1 MGQKVHPYGF
11 RVGIIRPWLSNWYA
25 QDKEYTDHLLED
37 VRLRRFIKSQ
47 LQNGAISQIFTERT
61 ANTLTV
67 TMHTAKPGIVIGR
80 GGRGVDMLRA
90 QLEGLTGKKV
100 QVNVEE
106 IKRPELDAQLV
117 AENIAS
123 QIERRI
129 SFRRAMKQSIQ
140 RTMKMGAQGMKV
152 RCSGRLGGAEIAHF
166 ETYKS
171 PEGRI
176 PLHTLR
182 ADVDYGLAEARTQ
195 QGYIGVKVWI
205 YKGDVLPERKPKP
218 QPEAAAQEGSPA
230 HVDAQTREAPQA
242 ASGPPA
248 GAGRARPAD

>member
-1 MGQKVHPYGF
+1 
-11 RVGIIRPWLSNWYA
+11 
-25 QDKEYTDHLLED
+25 
-37 VRLRRFIKSQ
+37 
-47 LQNGAISQIFTERT
+47 NGAISKIFTERT
-61 ANTLTV
+61 ANTITV

-90 QLEGLTGKKV
+90 QLEEMTGKKV
-100 QVNVEE
+100 QVNVQE

-129 SFRRAMKQSIQ
+129 SFRRAMKQALQ

-152 RCSGRLGGAEIAHF
+152 RCAGRLGGAEIAHA
-166 ETYKS
+166 ESYKS

-195 QGYIGVKVWI
+195 YGYIGVKVWI
-205 YKGDVLPERKPKP
+205 YKGDILPETKPKDKKGVEGP
-218 QPEAAAQEGSPA
+218 QQEGTLA
-230 HVDAQTREAPQA
+230 NVDAQAGEVSQA
-242 ASGPPA
+242 TAGAPA
-248 GAGRARPAD
+248 GDGDAGQQD